1 MEKREIDLTVSC
13 YGKVKDVKYDVV
25 ILPWG
30 ATEPHNLHLPYL
42 TDCILPHDIAVDAAT
57 LALERSGVRCMV
69 MPPVPFGAHNPGQRE
84 LPFCIHTRYTTQQAI
99 LEDIVA
105 SLYVQGIRK
114 LVILGGHGGNN
125 FKGMIRD
132 LAVTYPDF
140 LIMATDWF
148 SIIPTKGYFEADIDD
163 HAGESETSAMMY
175 YHPELVNLAEAGDGA
190 SRPFAIASLNGRPAI
205 GIRLRWIVEWGTPR
219 KLPRKRENAI
229 SSRLSRNWQRS
240 LRKSDSTIFIERLFL
255 SFRPAR

>member
-30 ATEPHNLHLPYL
+30 ATEPHNLHLTYL
-42 TDCILPHDIAVDAAT
+42 TDCILPHDIAVDAAA

-84 LPFCIHTRYTTQQAI
+84 LPFCIHTRYATQQAI

-105 SLYVQGIRK
+105 SLHAQGIRK
-114 LVILGGHGGNN
+114 LIIISGHGGNN

-132 LAVTYPDF
+132 LAFVYPDF
-140 LIMATDWF
+140 LILATDWF
-148 SIIPTKGYFEADIDD
+148 GIVPTKGYFEAAIDD

-175 YHPELVNLAEAGDGA
+175 YHPELVNLDEAGNGD
-190 SRPFAIASLNGRPAI
+190 SRPFAIASLNEKVAWAPRHWDKATVDSGVGNPGKASAEKGGRYLKTVI
-205 GIRLRWIVEWGTPR
+205 E
-219 KLPRKRENAI
+219 KLA
-229 SSRLSRNWQRS
+229 
-240 LRKSDSTIFIERLFL
+240 TLFEEVGRHEL
-255 SFRPAR
+255 Y

>member
-1 MEKREIDLTVSC
+1 M
-13 YGKVKDVKYDVV
+13 KYDVV

-190 SRPFAIASLNGRPAI
+190 SRPFAIASLNEKVA
-205 GIRLRWIVEWGTPR
+205 WTPR
-219 KLPRKRENAI
+219 HWDKATVDSGVGNPKKASAERENAI

-255 SFRPAR
+255 SFCPARYYIKKGGGVPE

>member
-1 MEKREIDLTVSC
+1 M
-13 YGKVKDVKYDVV
+13 
-25 ILPWG
+25 
-30 ATEPHNLHLPYL
+30 
-42 TDCILPHDIAVDAAT
+42 
-57 LALERSGVRCMV
+57 
-69 MPPVPFGAHNPGQRE
+69 
-84 LPFCIHTRYTTQQAI
+84 
-99 LEDIVA
+99 
-105 SLYVQGIRK
+105 
-114 LVILGGHGGNN
+114 VILGGHGGNN

-190 SRPFAIASLNGRPAI
+190 SRPFAIASLNEKVA
-205 GIRLRWIVEWGTPR
+205 WTPR
-219 KLPRKRENAI
+219 HWDKATVDSGVGNPKKASAERENAI